1 MSGLNCLQRVLIGL
15 SILLPGCFGSP
26 TPLAPGL
33 RGSVGLPYHG
43 TLTDAVE
50 LPAIGPGFARYRP
63 YAKRNYGT
71 TALVHA
77 VERAAQEVAR
87 LAPSGARLLV
97 GDLSAE
103 FGGRVS
109 GHASHRTGR
118 DVDLLLYATTLD
130 GVSVTSPGFVHFGA
144 DGLACTGSGEYV
156 QLDVRRE
163 WILIRSL
170 LTDPEAEVLWIFASR
185 EIEAHVTAYALSIGE
200 PPQLV
205 ARAISVLHQ
214 PRDSANHDDHLHV
227 RVACTADEHSTG
239 CESGGPAWPWLH
251 TAPTQDDALAYV
263 DLGDEDPLG
272 SI

>member
-1 MSGLNCLQRVLIGL
+1 MVRAKIVESCTKNTWADCNDLLAGSRVEASRRPAPNLRTQSTPSVCVRPALLQYR
-15 SILLPGCFGSP
+15 
-26 TPLAPGL
+26 
-33 RGSVGLPYHG
+33 
-43 TLTDAVE
+43 
-50 LPAIGPGFARYRP
+50 ARTG
-63 YAKRNYGT
+63 RNYGT

-130 GVSVTSPGFVHFGA
+130 GISVATPGFVHFGA
-144 DGLACTGSGEYV
+144 DGLACTASGEYV

-200 PPQLV
+200 PPQFV

-214 PRDSANHDDHLHV
+214 PRDSASHDDHLHV
-227 RVACTADEHSTG
+227 RVACTAHEHSTG

-251 TAPTQDDALAYV
+251 TAPTQDDALAYE
-263 DLGDEDPLG
+263 DLSDEDPLG